1 MALPGRGV
9 DSSGR
14 AWAMLPISGDRLS
27 GGKSLPK
34 FLTPPAVNVF
44 HFPEFLGYFSKDDSS
59 VLFALSQG
67 LHVSQ
72 EFFPLLD
79 FLHHWTEERAVRLL

>member
-44 HFPEFLGYFSKDDSS
+44 HFPEFLQRASGKVGIS
-59 VLFALSQG
+59 G
-67 LHVSQ
+67 LG
-72 EFFPLLD
+72 
-79 FLHHWTEERAVRLL
+79 T